1 MEREGSI
8 PTSILHFKKF
18 TRPPPHTPHTHHTRK
33 DYYGI
38 VGFMLAEEVSAIF
51 GPSFM
56 ALNED
61 FKAFALNG
69 FQPIPANQGSGWT
82 AKVWGEGKE

>member
-1 MEREGSI
+1 
-8 PTSILHFKKF
+8 
-18 TRPPPHTPHTHHTRK
+18 
-33 DYYGI
+33 
-38 VGFMLAEEVSAIF
+38 MLAEEVSAIF

-56 ALNED
+56 AINED
-61 FKAFALNG
+61 FKAFALND